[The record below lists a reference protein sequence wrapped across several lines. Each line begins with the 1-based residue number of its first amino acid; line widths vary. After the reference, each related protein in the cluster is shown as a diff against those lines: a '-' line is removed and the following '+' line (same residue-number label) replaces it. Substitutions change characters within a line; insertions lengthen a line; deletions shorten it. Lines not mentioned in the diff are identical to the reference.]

1 MDNWLTVLTG
11 YLNFSFKTWESWWL
25 RMPRATLISMQG
37 VFLFVITA
45 QHWSIVDFAGSRL
58 VLLASEFVCGIPGT
72 GFSVKWISLMFRAW
86 FVHSWLCKVSLYMQL
101 NHNMCAWGQIHTTCL
116 ICSFMTLQSQSVY
129 ATQSLTYVHMRTNT
143 YYVFNGFHNWFSC
156 TWTSYVSSSSPLP
169 GSNNNKQPTS
179 PTSK

>member
-101 NHNMCAWGQIHTTCL
+101 NHNMCAWGQICTMYWMGFIIHSRAHGHLMSLLPLCLAPTTTH
-116 ICSFMTLQSQSVY
+116 FPQ
-129 ATQSLTYVHMRTNT
+129 
-143 YYVFNGFHNWFSC
+143 
-156 TWTSYVSSSSPLP
+156 LP
-169 GSNNNKQPTS
+169 NKYTHRMWER
-179 PTSK
+179 